1 MINTD
6 FKFRKFE
13 NPFPYI
19 VIENFLEQNFYEK
32 LETDFP
38 NIDKFKENPRSVNR
52 MNYDTTFGD
61 NLYSNLIKKSLHYK
75 KFHDY
80 VYSEEF
86 INFFLNKFK
95 DNIQAE
101 THRKFLTE
109 NIFEYSIIPDP
120 YEING
125 IIGKKELKNN
135 YDKFLYPRLDI
146 GVGTKG
152 YGKNNGGGGIHIDNP
167 QRLISI
173 LFYVGGYSEIKGG
186 EHRIWK
192 KDSQNNTLEI
202 HEEIKPKKNLL
213 IAGLQN
219 NLAFHDVNPI
229 TSVNG
234 SRNAFYLAISST
246 VPIWKKVK
254 SNKFNL
260 KYNKNRVTPTFF
272 QKIKKNFLQ
281 LIK

>member
-1 MINTD
+1 MIDTD

-13 NPFPYI
+13 TPFPYV
-19 VIENFLEQNFYEK
+19 VIENFLEKNFYDK
-32 LETDFP
+32 LEADFP
-38 NIDKFKENPRSVNR
+38 NIDEFKENPRSVNR

-61 NLYSNLIKKSLHYK
+61 NLYSNLIKKSSYYK

-86 INFFLNKFK
+86 INFFLDKFRN
-95 DNIQAE
+95 NIQE
-101 THRKFLTE
+101 EFYKKFLTE
-109 NIFEYSIIPDP
+109 NILEYSIMPDP

-125 IIGKKELKNN
+125 IIGKKELKNDYN
-135 YDKFLYPRLDI
+135 KFLYPRLDI

-173 LFYVGGYSEIKGG
+173 LFYVGGYSKILGG

-192 KDSQNNTLEI
+192 KNSQSNSLEI

-229 TSVNG
+229 ISVNG

-254 SNKFNL
+254 SNEFNL
-260 KYNKNRVTPTFF
+260 KYNKNRVTPNFF
-272 QKIKKNFLQ
+272 QRIKKNFLQ

>member
-32 LETDFP
+32 LEADFP
-38 NIDKFKENPRSVNR
+38 NIDEFKENPRSVNR

-61 NLYSNLIKKSLHYK
+61 NLYSNLIQKSLYYK

-80 VYSEEF
+80 VYSEGF

-101 THRKFLTE
+101 SNRKFLTE

-173 LFYVGGYSEIKGG
+173 LFYVGGYSEIEGG

-202 HEEIKPKKNLL
+202 HEEIRPKRNLL

-229 TSVNG
+229 TSVKG

-254 SNKFNL
+254 SNEFNS

-272 QKIKKNFLQ
+272 QKIKKNLLQ